1 MTDAKDR
8 IPSIHYHLGTMNKT
22 NDQTPFGRNIP
33 NPRDWMRIRHP
44 DLFSDTRTDNV
55 PRLPKETF
63 EYHLETLT
71 NRKQELQF
79 EYFCRKLAEKE
90 ICPNLRVQTG
100 PTGGGDSKV
109 DTETYPVAEEIAERW
124 WIGSPSSGT
133 ERWAFA
139 FSAKKDWK
147 PKLKADVENI
157 LSTGRDYKLIYFF
170 TNQFVSDRKR
180 SENEDMLSKEA
191 GIPVHIIDRAWIVEK
206 VYGADHRQIDS
217 YFAALGVENIQRE
230 KITQIGPRDTVRLQE
245 IEKLDQQI
253 DDPSR
258 YESARYQLVED
269 CLRSAILAR
278 SLERPRSEVESRFIQ
293 ADRLAQDLDYNQQ
306 QLRIAYNRAWTA
318 FWWYEDYSEFGRFY
332 DNVEECAQKSI
343 QAHDIDLLVNLWM
356 TLCSFVIAGRMKSQD
371 AKLELRL
378 QCLTTML
385 GAMADDSTRPNNALQ
400 ARTSLVLIRTI
411 QAYQSRSRNEMED
424 GWQELTEIVDKS
436 DRFGMYS
443 IEPLFDIIMELGKYK
458 HVDSPAFDVLY
469 DKLANA
475 IRKRR
480 SDGEAGVAYL
490 NRAKQKLGQEKP
502 YESIRWFGRAEDLLI
517 KKEYYQ
523 EIIITL
529 LGISCAFERVGLL
542 WAARNKA
549 LAAAERAFVVFSD
562 EGEII
567 PEAMIALNRLVWIE
581 LRLGRIPHTLS
592 AIILA
597 SSVASHLSLTEDM
610 QRAYG
615 EELQI
620 QEGVLGIHFLNL
632 PLEALSSITRLPST
646 LKRLGL
652 DYARM
657 ALLFVL
663 GHEQALREEGY
674 IPADEDAEAVQ
685 TFFEQWQDQPAA
697 KDIASLPVLV
707 DGNTS
712 LMKSTI
718 LGSELVFETP
728 NNVTSFGIAESLLG
742 ALEAFISTSDEEYVF
757 PYRERMTIVITTSD
771 ELERKPQIRFP
782 DNDNAT
788 VEIVHPVDINFDTMT
803 DRQNYMNWLQDT
815 LVQIVCRFLVIRDTD
830 AWLKQVAGQ
839 EQGFS
844 RALALGDALTL
855 YRNVF
860 GETPQIRLTDWL
872 DPDAESYDVL
882 RTETWRAKKVT
893 EGGGSIEPLKY
904 GSGPPPADLTD
915 KKQLKHTDRRVLSP
929 IDAPLW
935 DRAQWRGTLFTW
947 FPDMPPILAIGFEDG
962 EAGKAIFRAW
972 KDRWGDVDEEDTL
985 RVAIITGLSKQ
996 NPADYAVVIGP
1007 SLRHAVKDKK
1017 KLVTFVSRINRM
1029 SPHTST
1035 NLDNFL
1041 IAYKKM
1047 GNFLLAPAWVNA
1059 SGVVLEIPSPQYAI
1073 AKRQLDIR
1081 EAWEI
1086 GENDPDLVALQED
1099 DDPIVP
1105 AGVNDPPVNKALM
1118 KKRSFGQAQNR

>member
-1 MTDAKDR
+1 MK
-8 IPSIHYHLGTMNKT
+8 KT
-22 NDQTPFGRNIP
+22 NDQAPLGRNIP

-44 DLFSDTRTDNV
+44 DLFSDTRTDDV
-55 PRLPKETF
+55 PRLSKAAF
-63 EYHLETLT
+63 EYHLDTLT
-71 NRKQELQF
+71 NRKQEFQF
-79 EYFCRKLAEKE
+79 EYFCRKLAERE
-90 ICPNLRVQTG
+90 ICPNLRIQTG

-147 PKLKADVENI
+147 PKLRADVNNI

-206 VYGADHRQIDS
+206 VYGVGHQQIDS
-217 YFAALGVENIQRE
+217 YFAALGIENIQIE
-230 KITQIGPRDTVRLQE
+230 QITQTGPRDTVRLE
-245 IEKLDQQI
+245 ELKKLDQQI
-253 DDPSR
+253 ADPSR

-318 FWWYEDYSEFGRFY
+318 FWWYEDYNEFGQFY
-332 DNVEECAQKSI
+332 NNVEECAQKSI
-343 QAHDIDLLVNLWM
+343 QAQDIDLLVNLWM
-356 TLCSFVIAGRMKSQD
+356 TLCSFVIADRMKSQD

-411 QAYQSRSRNEMED
+411 RAYQSRSRNEMEN

-458 HVDSPAFDVLY
+458 HVDSPAFDILY

-475 IRKRR
+475 IRKRC

-490 NRAKQKLGQEKP
+490 NRAKQKLEQEKP
-502 YESIRWFGRAEDLLI
+502 YESIRRFGRAEDLLI

-562 EGEII
+562 EGKII

-597 SSVASHLSLTEDM
+597 NSVASHLSLTEDM
-610 QRAYG
+610 QKAYG

-685 TFFEQWQDQPAA
+685 TFFEQWQDQPAV
-697 KDIASLPVLV
+697 KDITPRPVLV
-707 DGNTS
+707 DGKTS

-728 NNVTSFGIAESLLG
+728 NNMTSFGVAESLLG
-742 ALEAFISTSDEEYVF
+742 ALEAFISTSDEEYVC
-757 PYRERMTIVITTSD
+757 PYHERMTIVIIASD
-771 ELERKPQIRFP
+771 ELEGNPQIKFS
-782 DNDNAT
+782 DNDST
-788 VEIVHPVDINFDTMT
+788 RVEIVHPVDINFATLT
-803 DRQNYMNWLQDT
+803 DRQSYMSWLQDS

-830 AWLKQVAGQ
+830 AWLEQIAGQ
-839 EQGFS
+839 KQGFS

-855 YRNVF
+855 YKNVF

-882 RTETWRAKKVT
+882 RDEMWRVKKAT
-893 EGGGSIEPLKY
+893 GIGDSMESPKFESGS
-904 GSGPPPADLTD
+904 PPIDLVD
-915 KKQLKHTDRRVLSP
+915 KEQLKHTDRHVLSP
-929 IDAPLW
+929 IDTPLW
-935 DRAQWRGTLFTW
+935 NRAQWRATVFVLQAGKS
-947 FPDMPPILAIGFEDG
+947 PILALGFEDG

-972 KDRWGDVDEEDTL
+972 KDRWGDIDEEDAL
-985 RVAIITGLSKQ
+985 RVAIITGISKH
-996 NPADYAVVIGP
+996 NPAEYAVVIGP
-1007 SLRHAVKDKK
+1007 NLRHAVKGKK
-1017 KLVTFVSRINRM
+1017 KLLAFVSRIQRM
-1029 SPHTST
+1029 MPQTST

-1041 IAYKKM
+1041 IAYKKT
-1047 GNFLLAPAWVNA
+1047 GNFFLAPTWVNA

-1086 GENDPDLVALQED
+1086 GENDPDIVALQEN

-1118 KKRSFGQAQNR
+1118 KKRSFGQTKNR